1 MSVIIRP
8 IATREY
14 SHIVMAKN
22 EYYYVDSA
30 FLGDSTSPFAR
41 YETMIF
47 ECDRNGFVF
56 DWGGVYTET
65 YSTYADMANGHQYII
80 ENLEEVLGDA
90 SYFSSRLNAN

>member
-14 SHIVMAKN
+14 SHIVMANNK
-22 EYYYVDSA
+22 YYYVDSA
-30 FLGDSTSPFAR
+30 FLGDSTSPYAR

-56 DWGGVYTET
+56 DWGGI
-65 YSTYADMANGHQYII
+65 YSERYNTHADMANGHQYII
-80 ENLEEVLGDA
+80 ENLEEVLENA
-90 SYFSSRLNAN
+90 SYFSSR